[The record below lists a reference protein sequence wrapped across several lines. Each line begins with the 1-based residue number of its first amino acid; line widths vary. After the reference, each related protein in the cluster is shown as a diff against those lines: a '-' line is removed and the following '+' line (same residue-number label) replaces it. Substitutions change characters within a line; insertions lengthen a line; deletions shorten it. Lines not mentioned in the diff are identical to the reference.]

1 MKRLSTVSILLVGAV
16 LLTNCSKS
24 SSGSSGS
31 LAFDK
36 SSYAVTSGS
45 TASLV
50 LTLSGYTDPSG
61 VTVTIA
67 SSGTAVAVPLS
78 TSCHLSDAAGA
89 INSCPIQVKGL
100 ALGSATV
107 TASGPG
113 LASAS
118 AGVTVSASPGAG
130 TLGFSPAGETVDRR
144 EHRRRSTS
152 RSNQSSG
159 VTGLTV
165 TISSSNPAAAT
176 VSPTTC
182 VLSTANPNQTVTITG
197 VAPGSASIVASATG
211 YVNATNAVTA
221 QASGSVPGTLSF
233 GGNVPVPVGGTQ
245 YRHAQPR
252 GQFRRRVSFT
262 ATLSTANANATIS
275 PTTCPLSTASPVCH
289 FTITGVSVGNDPITA
304 TAGVYTTPS
313 MVAVVGGGPT
323 PGNLVF
329 ANPSSSVVSGSTATA
344 SLSLAGSVGVTSVAV
359 TLTTSGNIS
368 IASTTCTVT
377 PTTPCLITITGGAA
391 GSGTLTAAATGY
403 TSAVDN
409 VTVLAGGNVVYGN
422 LEFTTANLALLPGS
436 SASTTLQLVDSS
448 NVSNLVVNLSS
459 TPAGLVT
466 FNPTSCTFSTAGIN
480 SCIVSVT
487 AGATAGTA
495 TISTTAVGPSIQ
507 AAAAV
512 TVSPSAPPQMVF
524 SSPNSVVIAQA
535 NTNNVGSVLTMTN
548 VPAGGVNVNLAWA
561 SGTPAT
567 MTNSPGFCTFTPA
580 SPTCSVNVVHGSV
593 TDPAG
598 GPYTF
603 VASVPDGSIAP
614 AKLPVYIAALTP
626 VDRTITVVNNCAQ
639 TVFAGISGGAV
650 KGTVAPACPPG
661 STSVTTLTGPLCYWN
676 PPAPTNGYQLT
687 TGQSTKFVIPGSTF
701 ANGLYQWNGN
711 IMARLGCTLPNGAC
725 PIGDCSGG
733 IANQGYACAPGI
745 SFNTPQTMAEFT
757 LLANGVDAY
766 DITLMNGVIVPT
778 TMSPDGLVPAAS
790 DPYTNG
796 TAGATVPQFGSQT
809 VLNPAT
815 WTFDP
820 GATDTSTPSIYY
832 NLVTPAAPL
841 VPCSTST
848 PCTAPQQVCGYSL
861 GSFTTPGPTYQTYC
875 GQRLGY
881 LTADAI
887 WKGNADKTSAQS
899 NTAPFDF
906 YTSPGSSPYMGHTLI
921 DCPNP
926 PLDSG
931 YNSQLPVNT
940 CGCTDWANIASPTQT
955 CTTINP
961 DWVSYVLPKIA
972 WLKLGCPTCYTY
984 AFDDMSSSFTA
995 SAPASTT
1002 NAANAATYTVTFC
1015 PNGVS
1020 VPPY

>member
-1 MKRLSTVSILLVGAV
+1 MKRFSTVSLLLAGTALLV
-16 LLTNCSKS
+16 NCSKS
-24 SSGSSGS
+24 SGGNNGT
-31 LAFDK
+31 LTFDK

-45 TASLV
+45 TVGVV
-50 LTLSGYTDPSG
+50 LNLSGNSDTSG

-67 SSGTAVAVPLS
+67 SDTNTVAVPL
-78 TSCHLSDAAGA
+78 TTTCHLSDVAGA
-89 INSCPIQVKGL
+89 ISSCPIQVKGL
-100 ALGSATV
+100 ALGTATITASAPGVTGGSATV
-107 TASGPG
+107 TTS
-113 LASAS
+113 
-118 AGVTVSASPGAG
+118 TSPGAG
-130 TLGFSPAGETVDRR
+130 TLGFSVASEFVVAG
-144 EHRRRSTS
+144 STQQVTLAL
-152 RSNQSSG
+152 NQSSG
-159 VTGLTV
+159 VSGLNV
-165 TISSSNPAAAT
+165 AISSSNPAAAT
-176 VSPTTC
+176 VSPTAC
-182 VLSTANPNQTVTITG
+182 ILSTAQPTQTITITG
-197 VAPGSASIVASATG
+197 VAAGSASIVASATD
-211 YVNATNAVTA
+211 YVNATNSVTT
-221 QASGSVPGTLSF
+221 QASGTLPGTLSF
-233 GGNVPVPVGGTQ
+233 GGNVPVSVGGTQ
-245 YRHAQPR
+245 TGTLNLAKSSN
-252 GQFRRRVSFT
+252 VSSFT

-275 PTTCPLSTASPVCH
+275 PTTCSLSTANPVCH
-289 FTITGVSVGNDPITA
+289 FTITGVSTGNDPITA
-304 TAGVYTTPS
+304 TASGYTPAS
-313 MVAVVGGGPT
+313 MVAVVGGSPA

-344 SLSLAGSVGVTSVAV
+344 SLSLAGSIGVTSVAV
-359 TLTTSGNIS
+359 TLTASGNIS

-391 GSGTLTAAATGY
+391 GSGTVTAVATGY
-403 TSAVDN
+403 AIAVDN

-459 TPAGLVT
+459 APAGLVT
-466 FNPTSCTFSTAGIN
+466 FNPTNCTFSTAGIN

-495 TISTTAVGPSIQ
+495 TISTTAAGPSIQ
-507 AAAAV
+507 AAASV

-524 SSPNSVVIAQA
+524 SSPNPVVIAQT

-548 VPAGGVNVNLAWA
+548 VPAGGVTVNLAWA

-567 MTNSPGFCTFTPA
+567 MTNSPSSCTFTPA
-580 SPTCSVNVVHGSV
+580 SPTCSVNVVHGSI

-650 KGTVAPACPPG
+650 SGTVAPACPPG

-676 PPAPTNGYQLT
+676 PPAPTNGYVLNA
-687 TGQSTKFVIPGSTF
+687 GQTTKFVIPGSTF

-711 IMARLGCTLPNGAC
+711 IMARLGCTLPDGGC
-725 PIGDCSGG
+725 TIGDCSGG

-790 DPYTNG
+790 NPYTNG

-815 WTFDP
+815 WTFNP
-820 GATDTSTPSIYY
+820 GASDISTPSIFY

-899 NTAPFDF
+899 NTAPFNF

-931 YNSQLPVNT
+931 YNSQAPVNT